1 MKISNKFREPAQYDV
16 RVSGIE
22 GLSFKIVGRETEPVT
37 VKGDSVGT
45 FRVLLRA
52 PRGTVSRRSTPIEIA
67 VIDTMTKE
75 ESGHDAIFSAPVP

>member
-1 MKISNKFREPAQYDV
+1 VA
-16 RVSGIE
+16 
-22 GLSFKIVGRETEPVT
+22 

-52 PRGTVSRRSTPIEIA
+52 SPGALSRKSTPIEIT
-67 VIDTMTKE
+67 VVDTITKE